1 MNAGAAP
8 RWGSKERPWPIS
20 VGDLDSWSYYQGPG
34 RDLADMTDA
43 DFRKRL
49 DREQE
54 ESAPLII
61 GKCFHA
67 AIEEAMIA
75 ARVTGAEVIL
85 DTFTGRADGHAVEF
99 ATAGRVS
106 GADVSLNTALQQYT
120 LVEQDLELVFDTP
133 AGWVHLRGVKDGL
146 RGGVIRDIKTTKS
159 FSAEKYQDAWQWR
172 AYLQAC
178 GAQYK
183 RFDYLVFTVSH
194 GKKQAAEL
202 AAGRMAQVL
211 VTGFHPMSV
220 YRYPNMMM
228 DLQGVASALAA
239 YLGEIEWEP
248 PAKRQMQI
256 F

>member
-1 MNAGAAP
+1 MNAGAP
-8 RWGSKERPWPIS
+8 PCWGSKDRPWPIS

-34 RDLADMTDA
+34 RDLAGMTDA

-49 DREQE
+49 NREQD

-67 AIEEAMIA
+67 AIEDAMIA
-75 ARVTGAEVIL
+75 ARVTGEEVIL
-85 DTFTGRADGHAVEF
+85 SSFIGLADGHGVEF
-99 ATAGRVS
+99 VTEGRVS
-106 GADVSLNTALQQYT
+106 GNGISLNAALQQYT

-133 AGWVHLRGVKDGL
+133 SGWVHLRGVKDGL
-146 RGGVIRDIKTTKS
+146 RGTVIRDIKTTKS

-172 AYLQAC
+172 AYLEAC
-178 GAQYK
+178 GPQYN

-220 YRYPNMMM
+220 YRYPNMMR
-228 DLQGVASALAA
+228 DLQGVASELAV
-239 YLGEIEWEP
+239 YLEQIEWEP
-248 PAKRQMQI
+248 PAKREMQI